1 VGAQAGAEESAGQAA
16 FSVSAT
22 ACVAARACGA
32 RAPQHMHSARLA
44 THTTGRAR
52 RRPLTCRCHGFWCTR
67 ALAPVPASTH
77 HVHALHHVAKHHVL
91 AVQPLG
97 LHGAQ
102 EDCGWVVDGG
112 AGGGGEGGAIGAG
125 GLGRRSSDGCTRAR
139 ACTRAH
145 ACVCRSQTTPPLH
158 TLTLRAVGVGAGVR
172 HGQHTCVWQRGSTAV
187 AVWDTSHAHAQL
199 PTRTH
204 EQCGCGSVWSAC
216 CRRRNHWRAQCN
228 TIGSNING

>member
-112 AGGGGEGGAIGAG
+112 A
-125 GLGRRSSDGCTRAR
+125 RRRRARQTQQRRMHASTRMHTRAR
-139 ACTRAH
+139 LR
-145 ACVCRSQTTPPLH
+145 VSQPNNTPPTH
-158 TLTLRAVGVGAGVR
+158 THTESRWCWSRRSPWTAHLRLAER
-172 HGQHTCVWQRGSTAV
+172 QHSSRGLGHQPRACP
-187 AVWDTSHAHAQL
+187 AAN
-199 PTRTH
+199 TH
-204 EQCGCGSVWSAC
+204 
-216 CRRRNHWRAQCN
+216 
-228 TIGSNING
+228 T